1 MKKLIGLL
9 LAASLYP
16 LTGIHAQ
23 LTLEECQRKA
33 QENYPLARQYGLI
46 EKSEAYN
53 LANANKGYLPQLSLS
68 AKATY
73 QSDVTEI
80 PVRIPGLQIDNPRKD
95 QYQATLQLDQVVWD
109 GGTIRSGKQTLKS
122 KSEVER
128 RQFEVNMYTLNDRVN
143 QLFFG
148 ILQLDEQ
155 LEQNRLLQEQLR
167 RTYQQV
173 SAYLANG
180 TANQADLDAVR
191 VEQLDALQTQSQ
203 LEAGRN
209 AYRQMLSALAG
220 IRVNDRNKPV
230 APEVDRPLLPG
241 EIRRPELNYYLAQQ
255 NLLDSRKKQLTAK
268 NLPRFG
274 LFVQG
279 AVGNPGLNMLKN
291 EFVPYYI
298 AGIKLSWNFGNLYT
312 RRGESRLIDLDR
324 QSVDVQRE
332 TFLFNT
338 RLDLTQTGN
347 QIAKLEKLMK
357 DDDEIIALRTNI
369 RKAAEAKVA
378 NGTLTVTEML
388 REITSEDLARQ
399 NKVLHRTQW
408 LMEIYNLKNSTN
420 N

>member
-1 MKKLIGLL
+1 MRKIIGIIIT
-9 LAASLYP
+9 ASLLP
-16 LTGIHAQ
+16 LCGASGQ
-23 LTLEECQRKA
+23 LTLEECRLKA

-46 EKSEAYN
+46 EQSEAYN

-73 QSDVTEI
+73 QSDVTQL
-80 PVRIPGLQIDNPRKD
+80 PVRVPGIEIDIPGKD
-95 QYQATLQLDQVVWD
+95 QYQAVLQLDQVVWD
-109 GGTIRSGKQTLKS
+109 GGTIRSQKQILKN
-122 KSEVER
+122 KSEADR
-128 RQFEVNMYTLNDRVN
+128 RQHAVSMYTLNDRVN

-148 ILQLDEQ
+148 ILQFDEQ
-155 LEQNRLLQEQLR
+155 LEQNRLLQEQLG
-167 RTYQQV
+167 RTYGQV
-173 SAYLANG
+173 AAYLANG

-220 IRVNDRNKPV
+220 VRVDDTNKPV
-230 APEVDRPLLPG
+230 RPEPTGPLLPS

-268 NLPRFG
+268 SLPKLG

-298 AGIKLSWNFGNLYT
+298 AGIRLSWSIGSLYT
-312 RRGESRLIDLDR
+312 KRDESRLID
-324 QSVDVQRE
+324 VDKQNVDIQRE

-338 RLDLTQTGN
+338 RLEMTQTHN

-369 RKAAEAKVA
+369 RKSAEAKVA

-399 NKVLHRTQW
+399 NKVLHEIQW
-408 LMEIYNLKNSTN
+408 LMELYNLKNSTN